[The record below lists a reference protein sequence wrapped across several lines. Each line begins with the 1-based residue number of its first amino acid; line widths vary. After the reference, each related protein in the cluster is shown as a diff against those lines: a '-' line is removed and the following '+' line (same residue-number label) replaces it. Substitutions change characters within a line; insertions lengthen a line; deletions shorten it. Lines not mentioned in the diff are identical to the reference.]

1 MDYKKK
7 KKMKGEGLLF
17 MQYFSLHKLI
27 TAQLPCVKTWDCK
40 SRSVVGDVMEQESA
54 QD

>member
-1 MDYKKK
+1 
-7 KKMKGEGLLF
+7 

-27 TAQLPCVKTWDCK
+27 TAQLPYVKTWDCK
-40 SRSVVGDVMEQESA
+40 SRSVERDGMELEAA